1 MQAIQSMHS
10 ANFLAYSYV
19 LADSPAQVQQVYNA
33 AFQQNIHHDAGKW
46 HEAKVKNPD
55 SEFAYPLPVYG
66 FQAMSDRSKQQQSHL
81 NNLVAAA
88 DNAKTQVNNL
98 KAHTERTI
106 LTELQDCEKR
116 NSQLSMQLS
125 KLMLSIE
132 LQALQNCKASVDF
145 SRHRELLEKLEKVGS
160 ALSGLSSKLQQ
171 IKGSQKTINDIAA
184 QSLGPVGAS
193 TPVQTGD
200 FVPFKE
206 SVNAKLDAVYN
217 AVLDR
222 CRSVSAQAIHER
234 LNSRSNDYLAQLKR
248 QYIAGDNVLSTEAM
262 GDVQV
267 KFRTM
272 NSYEISICRLLAG
285 VSGEV
290 FTTVTEVGTLAAYPP
305 LLSDL
310 WSVTAH
316 ICGSKSGTPLGFLR
330 ASIEFL
336 ESKFAE
342 EVSGSS
348 AGFGR
353 VSKVTDKRSALY
365 AYCRQ
370 RVSIRSGDVSW
381 IWFAVFCAFRAG
393 WPGTLR
399 EIAQDKGKAVEGL
412 ELVCSVLAN
421 VIEGQPNEADATKLN
436 AIMDASRVA
445 LTPEE
450 ELNNAYK
457 WILVAVCKG
466 DYESVRIAQHL
477 PECNAFDWI
486 WLGLRNVA
494 ASSDYLGK
502 LQDLRAKIDALPI
515 NYFSSGDQMP
525 SASAQRQLYPTLGD
539 ALHVPGSNT
548 GSHKIAARSASS
560 EQTRSGCQLALLHF
574 LTLDFQKGIQTALKT
589 ANETFDMNDPFHRTA
604 LFISMALDKFGPLQ
618 VLDANNLKGS
628 FDASGV
634 VLEAALTVAVVQ
646 ERNLYASA
654 VGSNTGKKVTQQ
666 LGILDKRREAQSP
679 STALIGR

>member
-33 AFQQNIHHDAGKW
+33 VFQQNIHHDAGKW

-66 FQAMSDRSKQQQSHL
+66 FQAMSERSSQQQSHL

-88 DNAKTQVNNL
+88 DNAKTQVDNL

-106 LTELQDCEKR
+106 LTELQNCEKR
-116 NSQLSMQLS
+116 NGQLSMQLS

-132 LQALQNCKASVDF
+132 LYALQNCKASVDF
-145 SRHRELLEKLEKVGS
+145 NRHRELLEKLEKVGS
-160 ALSGLSSKLQQ
+160 TLSGLSSKLQQ
-171 IKGSQKTINDIAA
+171 IKGAQKTIHDVAA

-193 TPVQTGD
+193 TPLHTGD
-200 FVPFKE
+200 FMPLKE

-222 CRSVSAQAIHER
+222 CRSVSAQAMHER
-234 LNSRSNDYLAQLKR
+234 LNSRANDYLAQLKR
-248 QYIAGDNVLSTEAM
+248 QYIAGDNLPSTEAT
-262 GDVQV
+262 GDLHL

-272 NSYEISICRLLAG
+272 NSYELSICRLLAS
-285 VSGEV
+285 VSGDV
-290 FTTVTEVGTLAAYPP
+290 FTTVTEVGRLAAYPP

-316 ICGSKSGTPLGFLR
+316 ICGSKSGIPLGFLR

-393 WPGTLR
+393 WSGTLR

-421 VIEGQPNEADATKLN
+421 VMEGQPSEADATKLN

-445 LTPEE
+445 STPEA

-466 DYESVRIAQHL
+466 DYEIVRVAQHL

-486 WLGLRNVA
+486 WFGIRNVA
-494 ASSDYLGK
+494 SSSDYLGK

-525 SASAQRQLYPTLGD
+525 SASVYPILSD
-539 ALHVPGSNT
+539 DLHVPGSNT
-548 GSHKIAARSASS
+548 ESHKIAARSASS
-560 EQTRSGCQLALLHF
+560 EQTRSACQVALMHF

-589 ANETFDMNDPFHRTA
+589 ANEPFDMNDPFHRTA
-604 LFISMALDKFGPLQ
+604 LFISMALDKFGQLQ

-654 VGSNTGKKVTQQ
+654 VGSNTGKKVIQQ

-679 STALIGR
+679 STPLIGR